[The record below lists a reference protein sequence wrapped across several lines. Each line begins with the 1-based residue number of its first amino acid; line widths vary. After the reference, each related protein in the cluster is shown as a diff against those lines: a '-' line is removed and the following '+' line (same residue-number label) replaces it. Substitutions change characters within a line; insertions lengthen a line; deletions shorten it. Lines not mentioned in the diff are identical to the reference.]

1 MLRKAAP
8 SPTGDQ
14 GRCQMAGGP
23 GRGILRH
30 TGSTGVSSSLNNS
43 NSESLED
50 EGGSDVNKGLL
61 WEN

>member
-1 MLRKAAP
+1 
-8 SPTGDQ
+8 
-14 GRCQMAGGP
+14 MAGGP

-30 TGSTGVSSSLNNS
+30 TGSTGVSRSLNNS